1 MRSSFIMM
9 FMLEQIYEL
18 PWPWLFFI
26 ILWESCYVF
35 RKSSHLFDFWTVLYC
50 YLMQPAAPTLHWFT
64 SAQSSSIRLDY
75 TVVLVQSL
83 SHVQLYDPTN
93 CSTSG
98 FPVLHFV
105 PGFAQTQVHW
115 VNDAI
120 QLSHPLSPPS
130 PALNL
135 SQHQGFSNEFALCI
149 RWPKYWSSI
158 NPSNE
163 YSGFISFR
171 INWFDLLAVQGT
183 LKSLLQHHNS
193 KASILQR
200 SAFFS
205 SLLSMT
211 IGKTA
216 ALTIR
221 TFVSKVLSLR
231 FNTLSRF
238 VIAFLPRSKHL
249 LILWLQSPTA
259 VILEPKIIKFVTVS
273 TFSPPICHVWILKGS
288 KYFISQLNVD
298 GTVINGWSILQKR
311 GKVSI

>member
-1 MRSSFIMM
+1 MGKLLRVPEIKPSFW
-9 FMLEQIYEL
+9 F
-18 PWPWLFFI
+18 PDG
-26 ILWESCYVF
+26 V
-35 RKSSHLFDFWTVLYC
+35 VLC

-83 SHVQLYDPTN
+83 SCVRLCDPTN

-98 FPVLHFV
+98 FPVLHYV

-130 PALNL
+130 TPALNL
-135 SQHQGFSNEFALCI
+135 SQHQGFSNELALCT
-149 RWPKYWSSI
+149 RWPKYWSFSFSI

-163 YSGFISFR
+163 YSGLISFR

-193 KASILQR
+193 KASILHR

-205 SLLSMT
+205 SLLSMI

-221 TFVSKVLSLR
+221 TFVSKVLSLC
-231 FNTLSRF
+231 FNMLSRF